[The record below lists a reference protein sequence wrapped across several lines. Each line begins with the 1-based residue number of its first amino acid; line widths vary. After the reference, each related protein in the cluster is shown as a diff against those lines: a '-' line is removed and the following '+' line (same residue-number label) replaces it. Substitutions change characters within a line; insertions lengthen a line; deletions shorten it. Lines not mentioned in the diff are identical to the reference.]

1 MITAL
6 LINIFLNYVVIKY
19 LINFSQEYAIVGA
32 AIATTFSNLFYLLVL
47 ATTSKKLFNT
57 KIDLKVI
64 FKSLFAGIIM
74 VIGLILFSTTF
85 DINIYLGILEI
96 LFGALIYFSVL
107 FLIKGITKEDAEIFK
122 GLIKF

>member
-74 VIGLILFSTTF
+74 VLGLILFSTTF

-96 LFGALIYFSVL
+96 LFGALI
-107 FLIKGITKEDAEIFK
+107 
-122 GLIKF
+122 